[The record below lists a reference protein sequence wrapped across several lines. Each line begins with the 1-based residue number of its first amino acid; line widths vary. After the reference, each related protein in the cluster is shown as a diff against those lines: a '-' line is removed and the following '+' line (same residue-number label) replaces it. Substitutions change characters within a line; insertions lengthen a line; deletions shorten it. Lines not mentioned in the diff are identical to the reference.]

1 MNLKD
6 AFNTWRLRESNLS
19 AIIDIS
25 LPLKPDMPTWPDSVG
40 LRLIRTMSLEAGD
53 KANVSRLDCDVHMGT
68 HVDAPWHFLNDGS
81 TVDNMSLDVLI
92 GPATV
97 AYVAKASVITANE
110 LAELNLASSTQRL
123 LLKTRNSELWAA
135 GVKNFRKDYVA
146 LSADAARWVVDR
158 GIRLVGIDYLSVQ
171 CYEDNPLTH
180 QILMKA
186 GVVIV
191 EGLNLAAVEPGSY
204 ELICLPIRLV
214 GADGAPVRAVLRPLP
229 TGREVCSV

>member
-1 MNLKD
+1 L
-6 AFNTWRLRESNLS
+6 A
-19 AIIDIS
+19 
-25 LPLKPDMPTWPDSVG
+25 PT
-40 LRLIRTMSLEAGD
+40 
-53 KANVSRLDCDVHMGT
+53 
-68 HVDAPWHFLNDGS
+68 
-81 TVDNMSLDVLI
+81 
-92 GPATV
+92 
-97 AYVAKASVITANE
+97 
-110 LAELNLASSTQRL
+110 TQRL

-135 GVKNFRKDYVA
+135 GVTKFRNDYVA

-186 GVVIV
+186 GVIIV

-214 GADGAPVRAVLRPLP
+214 GADGAPVRAVLRALP
-229 TGREVCSV
+229 TD

>member
-1 MNLKD
+1 
-6 AFNTWRLRESNLS
+6 LS

-25 LPLKPDMPTWPDSVG
+25 VPLKPDMPTWPDSVG

-68 HVDAPWHFLNDGS
+68 HVDAPWHFLNDGF
-81 TVDNMSLDVLI
+81 TVDEMSLDVLI

-97 AYVAKASVITANE
+97 AYLPEASVITANE
-110 LAELNLASSTQRL
+110 LADLNLASGIQRL
-123 LLKTRNSELWAA
+123 LLKTRNSGLWAA
-135 GVKNFRKDYVA
+135 GVTKFRKDYVA
-146 LSADAARWVVDR
+146 LSADASRWVVDR

-180 QILMKA
+180 QILMQA
-186 GVVIV
+186 GVIIV
-191 EGLNLAAVEPGSY
+191 EGLNLAGVQAGSY

-229 TGREVCSV
+229 TVREV

>member
-1 MNLKD
+1 
-6 AFNTWRLRESNLS
+6 LS
-19 AIIDIS
+19 DIIDIS
-25 LPLKPDMPTWPDSVG
+25 VPLKPDMPTWPDSVG
-40 LRLIRTMSLEAGD
+40 FRLIRTMSLEAGD

-68 HVDAPWHFLNDGS
+68 HVDAPWHFLEDGF
-81 TVDNMSLDVLI
+81 TVDDMSLDVLI

-97 AYVAKASVITANE
+97 ACLTEARVVTASALAN
-110 LAELNLASSTQRL
+110 LNLASNTQRL
-123 LLKTRNSELWAA
+123 LIKTRNSELWAA
-135 GVKNFRKDYVA
+135 GVTNFRKDYVA
-146 LSADAARWVVDR
+146 LSADAARWVVDL

-186 GVVIV
+186 GVIIV

-229 TGREVCSV
+229 TVREV

>member
-1 MNLKD
+1 
-6 AFNTWRLRESNLS
+6 
-19 AIIDIS
+19 
-25 LPLKPDMPTWPDSVG
+25 MPTWPDSVG
-40 LRLIRTMSLEAGD
+40 FRLIRTMSLEAGD

-68 HVDAPWHFLNDGS
+68 HVDAPWHFLNDGF
-81 TVDNMSLDVLI
+81 TVDHMSLDILI
-92 GPATV
+92 GTAAVVYVAEATV
-97 AYVAKASVITANE
+97 VTARE
-110 LAELNLASSTQRL
+110 LADLNLASNTQRL
-123 LLKTRNSELWAA
+123 LIKTRNSELWAA
-135 GVKNFRKDYVA
+135 GVTKFRKDYVA

-186 GVVIV
+186 GVIIV
-191 EGLNLAAVEPGSY
+191 EGLNLTAVEPGLY

-229 TGREVCSV
+229 TVREVCGV